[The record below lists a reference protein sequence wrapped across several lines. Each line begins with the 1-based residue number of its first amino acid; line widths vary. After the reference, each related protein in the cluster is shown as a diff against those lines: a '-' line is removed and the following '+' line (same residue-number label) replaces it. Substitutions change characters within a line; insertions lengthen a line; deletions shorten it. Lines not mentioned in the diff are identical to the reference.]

1 MLSNNTSSL
10 KHVDEQSQLL
20 QITPCFS
27 CSRKKIGHSANFTSL
42 PQGGHTK
49 SIFFFPRCY
58 SKKAQRT
65 VLGHSPSC
73 DFTINCFWLQLPPP
87 LCHMVLANME
97 EETTSFRQVSGK
109 SWLRRLE
116 RRENAKGRKNRCR
129 SFSSKVNK

>member
-1 MLSNNTSSL
+1 MLMNRVSYFRL
-10 KHVDEQSQLL
+10 LHVFHAQERKLDTLL
-20 QITPCFS
+20 TLLLFLREVTPKAF
-27 CSRKKIGHSANFTSL
+27 
-42 PQGGHTK
+42 
-49 SIFFFPRCY
+49 FFFPRCY

-73 DFTINCFWLQLPPP
+73 DFTINYFWLQLPPP